1 MVLDFLECQQ
11 CGNFDRMQSD
21 TAGARLWGWTDV
33 ECYGA
38 VSWNMEEHQSVDDGS
53 CLHFFLLSGSANI
66 RKKEQKN
73 RISISAFFDSDISF
87 GIIQRG
93 IKNEKA

>member
-53 CLHFFLLSGSANI
+53 CLHFFLLSGSADI

-73 RISISAFFDSDISF
+73 RISISAFLTAAYLLELFK
-87 GIIQRG
+87 GG
-93 IKNEKA
+93 